1 MSTGFRP
8 QSCVLGAAF
17 SHNKMFS
24 SADTHRVCH
33 RRRPAGEG
41 HATCAWLTAG
51 STACALLT
59 WRRLVC
65 SGRTMAL
72 RPASRSSGERRR
84 CMSSAALRSSA
95 PRKALLSGPFK
106 ASSPVLRPASAGT
119 PPNELRRDA
128 RTRVKGCIE
137 RRTTSKPSACVLC
150 VPLQRRTV
158 ICDHGD
164 WSRGRRGRGR
174 DYSSPHDARAEVR
187 TRPRI
192 VD

>member
-8 QSCVLGAAF
+8 QSCVLGALF
-17 SHNKMFS
+17 LTTKCSLLQTLTS
-24 SADTHRVCH
+24 RCLP
-33 RRRPAGEG
+33 PAPEG

-59 WRRLVC
+59 WRRLAC

-84 CMSSAALRSSA
+84 CMPSAALRSSA

-150 VPLQRRTV
+150 VPFQRRTV
-158 ICDHGD
+158 CD
-164 WSRGRRGRGR
+164 RGVGGAARRGR
-174 DYSSPHDARAEVR
+174 D
-187 TRPRI
+187 
-192 VD
+192 